1 MRHELGLMGRALRMA
16 HRLGVID
23 RLSEVP
29 RPPKG
34 EHRSRFLSEDEIA
47 RLLDACEHSRNRLLA
62 PLVTL
67 ALTTGARYSELAT
80 LTWAQLDLEA
90 DYGLSPTMRLE
101 RTKNGRP
108 RTVPLMADA
117 VAALVAIAKPDQ
129 REGRVFQ
136 LKGSIRKAFDLA
148 LERAGIPK
156 GHRPRVA
163 GVVPYVAP
171 HGRQLAHD
179 PGRVA
184 PLRPGNP
191 GPLRTGPDGA
201 LQPSGDG
208 PHPGRP
214 GPARGAHD
222 ISSRETCRHGTC
234 CGTIARVRA
243 RSARYQSVVQEI
255 LSF

>member
-156 GHRPRVA
+156 GTDPASRVSF
-163 GVVPYVAP
+163 
-171 HGRQLAHD
+171 HT
-179 PGRVA
+179 
-184 PLRPGNP
+184 LRHTAASW
-191 GPLRTGPDGA
+191 LTI
-201 LQPSGDG
+201 
-208 PHPGRP
+208 
-214 GPARGAHD
+214 RGA
-222 ISSRETCRHGTC
+222 SL
-234 CGTIARVRA
+234 
-243 RSARYQSVVQEI
+243 RSVQEI
-255 LSF
+255 LGHSGPAQTARYSHLATAHIRADLDRLAG

>member
-1 MRHELGLMGRALRMA
+1 MGRALRMA

-23 RLSEVP
+23 RLPEVP

-90 DYGLSPTMRLE
+90 DYGLE

-156 GHRPRVA
+156 GTDPASRVSF
-163 GVVPYVAP
+163 
-171 HGRQLAHD
+171 RT
-179 PGRVA
+179 
-184 PLRPGNP
+184 LRHTAASW
-191 GPLRTGPDGA
+191 LTI
-201 LQPSGDG
+201 
-208 PHPGRP
+208 
-214 GPARGAHD
+214 RGA
-222 ISSRETCRHGTC
+222 SL
-234 CGTIARVRA
+234 
-243 RSARYQSVVQEI
+243 RSVQEI
-255 LSF
+255 LGQSGPAQTARDSHLATAHIRADLDRLAGS